1 MDEAEK
7 YKQRIEAIA
16 EKRRLQEEQD
26 RSRREKEDEK
36 LRLRQFKRKSLREQ
50 WLMEGAPLSPTS
62 LDAESL
68 HSPPWSA
75 QAQHMEEHI
84 EKSQSENKQLAD
96 EQEKLEKRTEDG
108 ETVKMLHAGDE
119 VVSDVAQNGE
129 NNSTGSETSEG
140 DTEVYQEAPLDENGV
155 IVTNGVENTEV
166 SASDENNQSLTN
178 GPTSDVS
185 VEMGKNLDVSE
196 EDPVQVPNTNVKEE
210 EEEEGTLVMRAECI
224 FITDDGDDV
233 SGEVVPQADQQE
245 SVQSDQILL
254 PNPEAEASK
263 EGGEAAEED
272 VQTETF
278 TEPESEPL
286 GDIDDSIKANP
297 GEDEDRDVK
306 TEGQDNELKDPA
318 CVQSQSLISPPGST
332 VVALLPVYTE
342 AQPSNLS
349 PNLQVQAEESA
360 AVPEETEAASKAQ
373 EATCLTDQFQEVPL
387 ADAQENQRT
396 EAGSGEQEPLLL
408 NAKAPSTMVE
418 PAGADSPAN
427 AEAQSPNAGS
437 QGDAAESNKP
447 KKCDCCSVM

>member
-75 QAQHMEEHI
+75 QAQDMEEHI
-84 EKSQSENKQLAD
+84 EKSQSENKQLAE

-108 ETVKMLHAGDE
+108 ETVKMSHAGD

-129 NNSTGSETSEG
+129 NYSTGSETTED
-140 DTEVYQEAPLDENGV
+140 DTEVNQEAPLDENGV
-155 IVTNGVENTEV
+155 IVTNGVEKTEV

-185 VEMGKNLDVSE
+185 VEMGKNSGVSE
-196 EDPVQVPNTNVKEE
+196 EDLVQVPNTNVKEE

-233 SGEVVPQADQQE
+233 SGEVVSQADRQE

-254 PNPEAEASK
+254 PNPEASK
-263 EGGEAAEED
+263 EGGEAAEEN

-286 GDIDDSIKANP
+286 GDIDDSIKTNP
-297 GEDEDRDVK
+297 DEDGDVK

-318 CVQSQSLISPPGST
+318 CVQSQSLISPPEST
-332 VVALLPVYTE
+332 VVALLPVYIE
-342 AQPSNLS
+342 AQPSSLS
-349 PNLQVQAEESA
+349 PDLQVQAEESA

-396 EAGSGEQEPLLL
+396 EAGPGEQEPLLL

-418 PAGADSPAN
+418 PAGADSPAS
-427 AEAQSPNAGS
+427 AEAQSPNAAS
-437 QGDAAESNKP
+437 QGEASESPKP

>member
-96 EQEKLEKRTEDG
+96 EQEKLEQRTEDG

-119 VVSDVAQNGE
+119 
-129 NNSTGSETSEG
+129 TSES
-140 DTEVYQEAPLDENGV
+140 DTEIYQEAPLDENGV

-196 EDPVQVPNTNVKEE
+196 EDPVKVPNTNVKEE

-318 CVQSQSLISPPGST
+318 CVQSQSLISPPEST

-427 AEAQSPNAGS
+427 AEAQSPNAGN

>member
-96 EQEKLEKRTEDG
+96 EQEKLEQRTEDG

-119 VVSDVAQNGE
+119 K
-129 NNSTGSETSEG
+129 SES

-196 EDPVQVPNTNVKEE
+196 EDPVKVPNTNVKEE

-306 TEGQDNELKDPA
+306 TEGQDNKLKDPA
-318 CVQSQSLISPPGST
+318 CVQSQSLISPPEST

-427 AEAQSPNAGS
+427 AGAPSPNAAS
-437 QGDAAESNKP
+437 QGESTKP

>member
-96 EQEKLEKRTEDG
+96 EQEKLEQRTEDS
-108 ETVKMLHAGDE
+108 ETVKMLHAGD

-129 NNSTGSETSEG
+129 NNSTGSEKSES

-196 EDPVQVPNTNVKEE
+196 EDPVKVPNTNVKEE

-318 CVQSQSLISPPGST
+318 CVQSQSLISPPEST

-427 AEAQSPNAGS
+427 AGAPNPNAAS
-437 QGDAAESNKP
+437 QGESTKP

>member
-1 MDEAEK
+1 EMDEAEK

-62 LDAESL
+62 LDTESL
-68 HSPPWSA
+68 HSPPWSD
-75 QAQHMEEHI
+75 QAGDIEEHI
-84 EKSQSENKQLAD
+84 EKYIHSLWDFSENKQLAE

-108 ETVKMLHAGDE
+108 ET
-119 VVSDVAQNGE
+119 
-129 NNSTGSETSEG
+129 
-140 DTEVYQEAPLDENGV
+140 
-155 IVTNGVENTEV
+155 
-166 SASDENNQSLTN
+166 SLTN

-233 SGEVVPQADQQE
+233 SGEVVSQADQQE

-254 PNPEAEASK
+254 PNPEGEARK
-263 EGGEAAEED
+263 EGGEAAEVD

-306 TEGQDNELKDPA
+306 TEGQDNDLKDPA
-318 CVQSQSLISPPGST
+318 CVQSQSLISPPEST
-332 VVALLPVYTE
+332 AVALLPVYTE

-349 PNLQVQAEESA
+349 PDLQVQAEESA

-387 ADAQENQRT
+387 SDAQENQRT
-396 EAGSGEQEPLLL
+396 EAGPGEQEPLLL
-408 NAKAPSTMVE
+408 NAKA
-418 PAGADSPAN
+418 
-427 AEAQSPNAGS
+427 QSPNAAS
-437 QGDAAESNKP
+437 QGAASESPKP

>member
-96 EQEKLEKRTEDG
+96 EQEKLEQRTEDG
-108 ETVKMLHAGDE
+108 ETVKMLHAGD

-129 NNSTGSETSEG
+129 NNSTGSEKSES
-140 DTEVYQEAPLDENGV
+140 DTEVYQEALLDENGV

-196 EDPVQVPNTNVKEE
+196 EDPVKVPNTNVKEE

-318 CVQSQSLISPPGST
+318 CVQSQSLISPPEST

-427 AEAQSPNAGS
+427 AGAPSPNAAS
-437 QGDAAESNKP
+437 QGESTKP

>member
-96 EQEKLEKRTEDG
+96 EQEKLEQRTEDG

-119 VVSDVAQNGE
+119 K
-129 NNSTGSETSEG
+129 SES
-140 DTEVYQEAPLDENGV
+140 DTEVYQEALLDENGV

-196 EDPVQVPNTNVKEE
+196 EDPVKVPNTNVKEE

-318 CVQSQSLISPPGST
+318 CVQSQSLISPPEST

-427 AEAQSPNAGS
+427 AGAPSPNAAS
-437 QGDAAESNKP
+437 QGESTKP

>member
-1 MDEAEK
+1 M
-7 YKQRIEAIA
+7 Y
-16 EKRRLQEEQD
+16 LVV
-26 RSRREKEDEK
+26 
-36 LRLRQFKRKSLREQ
+36 
-50 WLMEGAPLSPTS
+50 SPET
-62 LDAESL
+62 
-68 HSPPWSA
+68 
-75 QAQHMEEHI
+75 
-84 EKSQSENKQLAD
+84 
-96 EQEKLEKRTEDG
+96 TED
-108 ETVKMLHAGDE
+108 
-119 VVSDVAQNGE
+119 
-129 NNSTGSETSEG
+129 
-140 DTEVYQEAPLDENGV
+140 DTEVNQEAPLNENGV

-166 SASDENNQSLTN
+166 SASDENNKSLTN

-185 VEMGKNLDVSE
+185 VKMGKNLCVSE

-233 SGEVVPQADQQE
+233 SGEVVSQADRQE
-245 SVQSDQILL
+245 SVQSDQIFL
-254 PNPEAEASK
+254 PNPEASK

-297 GEDEDRDVK
+297 YDHGDVK

-318 CVQSQSLISPPGST
+318 CVQSQSLISPPEST

-342 AQPSNLS
+342 AQPSSLS
-349 PNLQVQAEESA
+349 PDLQVQAEESA

-396 EAGSGEQEPLLL
+396 EAGPGEQEPLLL

-418 PAGADSPAN
+418 PAGADSPAS
-427 AEAQSPNAGS
+427 AEAQSPNAAS
-437 QGDAAESNKP
+437 QGEASESPKP

>member
-96 EQEKLEKRTEDG
+96 EQEKLEQRTEDG

-119 VVSDVAQNGE
+119 
-129 NNSTGSETSEG
+129 TSES
-140 DTEVYQEAPLDENGV
+140 DTEIYQEAPLDENGV

-196 EDPVQVPNTNVKEE
+196 EDPVKVPNTNVKEE

-306 TEGQDNELKDPA
+306 IEGQDNELKDPA
-318 CVQSQSLISPPGST
+318 CVQSQSLISPPEST

-427 AEAQSPNAGS
+427 AEAQSPNAAS
-437 QGDAAESNKP
+437 QGESTKP

>member
-84 EKSQSENKQLAD
+84 EKSQSENKQLAE
-96 EQEKLEKRTEDG
+96 EQEKLDKRTKDG
-108 ETVKMLHAGDE
+108 ETVKMFHAGDE
-119 VVSDVAQNGE
+119 TTED
-129 NNSTGSETSEG
+129 

-233 SGEVVPQADQQE
+233 SGEVVSQADQQE

-263 EGGEAAEED
+263 EGGETAEED

-286 GDIDDSIKANP
+286 GDIGDSIKANP

-318 CVQSQSLISPPGST
+318 CVQSQSLISPPEST

-342 AQPSNLS
+342 ARPSNLS

-427 AEAQSPNAGS
+427 AEAQSPNAAS
-437 QGDAAESNKP
+437 QGEAAESTKP

>member
-1 MDEAEK
+1 M
-7 YKQRIEAIA
+7 Y
-16 EKRRLQEEQD
+16 L
-26 RSRREKEDEK
+26 
-36 LRLRQFKRKSLREQ
+36 L
-50 WLMEGAPLSPTS
+50 
-62 LDAESL
+62 
-68 HSPPWSA
+68 
-75 QAQHMEEHI
+75 
-84 EKSQSENKQLAD
+84 
-96 EQEKLEKRTEDG
+96 
-108 ETVKMLHAGDE
+108 
-119 VVSDVAQNGE
+119 VS
-129 NNSTGSETSEG
+129 SETSEG

-418 PAGADSPAN
+418 PAGAESPAN

>member
-96 EQEKLEKRTEDG
+96 EQEKLEQRTEDG
-108 ETVKMLHAGDE
+108 ETVKMLHAGD

-129 NNSTGSETSEG
+129 NNSTGSETSES
-140 DTEVYQEAPLDENGV
+140 DTEIYQEAPLDENGV

-196 EDPVQVPNTNVKEE
+196 EDPVKVPNTNVKEE

-306 TEGQDNELKDPA
+306 IEGQDNELKDPA
-318 CVQSQSLISPPGST
+318 CVQSQSLISPPEST

-427 AEAQSPNAGS
+427 AEAQSPNAAS
-437 QGDAAESNKP
+437 QGESTKP

>member
-1 MDEAEK
+1 M
-7 YKQRIEAIA
+7 Y
-16 EKRRLQEEQD
+16 L
-26 RSRREKEDEK
+26 
-36 LRLRQFKRKSLREQ
+36 L
-50 WLMEGAPLSPTS
+50 
-62 LDAESL
+62 
-68 HSPPWSA
+68 
-75 QAQHMEEHI
+75 
-84 EKSQSENKQLAD
+84 
-96 EQEKLEKRTEDG
+96 
-108 ETVKMLHAGDE
+108 
-119 VVSDVAQNGE
+119 VS
-129 NNSTGSETSEG
+129 SETSES

-196 EDPVQVPNTNVKEE
+196 EDPVKVPNTNVKEE

-318 CVQSQSLISPPGST
+318 CVQSQSLISPPEST

-427 AEAQSPNAGS
+427 AEAQSPNAAS
-437 QGDAAESNKP
+437 QGVAAESTKP
-447 KKCDCCSVM
+447 KKCNCCSVM

>member
-108 ETVKMLHAGDE
+108 ETVKMLHAGD
-119 VVSDVAQNGE
+119 
-129 NNSTGSETSEG
+129 ETSEG

>member
-1 MDEAEK
+1 MTLNRNLCLLYAMLYFE
-7 YKQRIEAIA
+7 
-16 EKRRLQEEQD
+16 
-26 RSRREKEDEK
+26 
-36 LRLRQFKRKSLREQ
+36 RKSLREQ

-96 EQEKLEKRTEDG
+96 EQEKLEQRTEDS

-119 VVSDVAQNGE
+119 K
-129 NNSTGSETSEG
+129 SES

-196 EDPVQVPNTNVKEE
+196 EDPVKVPNTNVKEE

-318 CVQSQSLISPPGST
+318 CVQSQSLISPPEST

-427 AEAQSPNAGS
+427 AGAPNPNAAS
-437 QGDAAESNKP
+437 QGESTKP

>member
-96 EQEKLEKRTEDG
+96 EQEKLEQRTEDS

-119 VVSDVAQNGE
+119 K
-129 NNSTGSETSEG
+129 SES

-196 EDPVQVPNTNVKEE
+196 EDPVKVPNTNVKEE

-318 CVQSQSLISPPGST
+318 CVQSQSLISPPEST

-427 AEAQSPNAGS
+427 AGAPNPNAAS
-437 QGDAAESNKP
+437 QGESTKP